1 MLVLTRKKGEK
12 IVIGDN
18 IVLTVVD
25 IKGDQ
30 IQLGIE
36 APRDIPV
43 HREEVYKEIQEENI
57 KARKTEELNLE
68 SIQKLMEKKK
78 GKDGEK

>member
-1 MLVLTRKKGEK
+1 LLVLTRKKGEK

-43 HREEVYKEIQEENI
+43 HREEVYKEIQEENVRALEA
-57 KARKTEELNLE
+57 KGVDLE
-68 SIQKLMEKKK
+68 SIQKLLEKKK
-78 GKDGEK
+78 GE

>member
-30 IQLGIE
+30 VQLGIE

-57 KARKTEELNLE
+57 KARKTERVNLE

-78 GKDGEK
+78 GE

>member
-1 MLVLTRKKGEK
+1 LLVLTRKKGEK

-57 KARKTEELNLE
+57 KSRKTEKLSLE
-68 SIQKLMEKKK
+68 SIQKLLEKNK
-78 GKDGEK
+78 GKD

>member
-1 MLVLTRKKGEK
+1 LLVLTRKKGEK

-30 IQLGIE
+30 VQLGIE

-57 KARKTEELNLE
+57 KARKTERVNLE

-78 GKDGEK
+78 GE